1 MNDQLLAEL
10 VSELHNINLNLIELT
25 NAIKGNNNVSDKH
38 EQQQPEEPINIE
50 LDSLF
55 SNAIS
60 PFCICNECVNNN
72 DGECS
77 KNMPLYNKCQVC
89 MYYIND
95 AVYRP
100 ILPDGVEQI

>member
-25 NAIKGNNNVSDKH
+25 DAIKGKNNVSDKH
-38 EQQQPEEPINIE
+38 EQQSEEPINIDLE
-50 LDSLF
+50 SVF
-55 SNAIS
+55 SNALS
-60 PFCICNECVNNN
+60 SYCICDECVNNN

-77 KNMPLYNKCQVC
+77 KNMPLYRKCQAC

-95 AVYRP
+95 AVFRP
-100 ILPDGVEQI
+100 ILPEGTEQI

>member
-1 MNDQLLAEL
+1 MNDQLAYEL

-25 NAIKGNNNVSDKH
+25 NVSKGKNNVSDKH
-38 EQQQPEEPINIE
+38 EQQSEEPIN
-50 LDSLF
+50 LDLVSLF

-60 PFCICNECVNNN
+60 SHCICDDCVENN
-72 DGECS
+72 DGRCS
-77 KNMPLYNKCQVC
+77 KNMALYRKCQIC
-89 MYYIND
+89 THYMND